1 MSAMSELDIIKEDV
15 FEFLDDL
22 RDSGETNMYG
32 AGPYIVEEFGVNKA
46 EARVLLSAWMQTF
59 SERHAA

>member
-1 MSAMSELDIIKEDV
+1 MSAMSELDIIKQEV

-32 AGPYIVEEFGVNKA
+32 AAPYIVEEFGVRHA

>member
-1 MSAMSELDIIKEDV
+1 MSAMSELDIIKQEV

-32 AGPYIVEEFGVNKA
+32 AAPYIVEEFGVNKA

>member
-1 MSAMSELDIIKEDV
+1 MSAMSDLDIVKQEV
-15 FEFLDDL
+15 FAFLDDL
-22 RDSGETNMYG
+22 RLSGETNMYG
-32 AGPYIVEEFGVNKA
+32 AAPYIVEVFGVNKA